1 MQNTYQANYMLLGHD
16 LVADL
21 RLEIGTYVSFYRI
34 ERRPENLLQIL
45 QERKRAARSLSLIDV
60 QDLNIECRT
69 CMKARLVSD

>member
-1 MQNTYQANYMLLGHD
+1 MQNTYQTNYMLLGHE

-45 QERKRAARSLSLIDV
+45 QDRKRAARSLSRIAV

-69 CMKARLVSD
+69 CMKARLV